1 MVHCCRSGTL
11 GPGMMQGGMGGW
23 FGLRVTPMN
32 LSTDILVG

>member
-1 MVHCCRSGTL
+1 MMQG
-11 GPGMMQGGMGGW
+11 GMGAGMMQGGMGAL

>member
-1 MVHCCRSGTL
+1 MQG
-11 GPGMMQGGMGGW
+11 GMGAGMMQGGMGAL